1 MKIHILFFS
10 ISVFFFSC
18 RSTLIKGDTMQYF
31 SKSEKRMLVEYSKTD
46 LKNHKK
52 LFVKAKIIDSLGNGL
67 YECYDIPREKSIY
80 GSSTFIKSKSGLI
93 FYSTSTEE
101 NKNNIKVF
109 IHSCGA
115 NFTQTALI
123 EIERTFLEGP
133 IIKGRTL

>member
-18 RSTLIKGDTMQYF
+18 SNMLIKGDSMQYF
-31 SKSEKRMLVEYSKTD
+31 SKSEKRKLVEYSKTD

-52 LFVKAKIIDSLGNGL
+52 LFVKAKIIDTLGNGL

-93 FYSTSTEE
+93 FYSTSAEE

>member
-1 MKIHILFFS
+1 MKIQILFFS

-18 RSTLIKGDTMQYF
+18 RSTLIKGDSIQYF

-93 FYSTSTEE
+93 FYSTSAEE
-101 NKNNIKVF
+101 NNNNIKVF

-115 NFTQTALI
+115 NFTQTEII

-133 IIKGRTL
+133 IIKGRTM

>member
-1 MKIHILFFS
+1 M
-10 ISVFFFSC
+10 
-18 RSTLIKGDTMQYF
+18 LIKGDSMQYF
-31 SKSEKRMLVEYSKTD
+31 SKSEKRKLVEYSKTD

-52 LFVKAKIIDSLGNGL
+52 LFVKAKIIDTLGNGL

-93 FYSTSTEE
+93 FYSTSAEE
-101 NKNNIKVF
+101 NKNKIKVF

-115 NFTQTALI
+115 NFTQTELI

>member
-1 MKIHILFFS
+1 MKIQILFFS

-18 RSTLIKGDTMQYF
+18 RSTLIKGDSLQYF

-93 FYSTSTEE
+93 FYSTSAEE
-101 NKNNIKVF
+101 NNNNIKVF

-115 NFTQTALI
+115 NFTQTEII

-133 IIKGRTL
+133 IIKGRTM